1 MHLNYST
8 SSYKG
13 QTYKSYSI
21 AESIRE
27 GAKVRKRI
35 IWRIG
40 KLTDQQAEQVRLILD
55 VAQHKDQVI
64 TRLEDIVVQE
74 SRSYLDIA
82 VVNHIW
88 DQWQLS
94 KAFDYDVTGGTLP
107 THEIARILTINR
119 CTDPCSNY
127 SVPMWAKRTAL
138 AEVLGIDLSGLN
150 DDKIYYELDKIH
162 KNQISI
168 ENHLFKRTHERNP

>member
-1 MHLNYST
+1 MHLSYST

-13 QTYKSYSI
+13 QIYKSYSI

-40 KLTDQQAEQVRLILD
+40 KLTDQQAEQIRLILD
-55 VAQHKDQVI
+55 VAQGKDQII

-88 DQWQLS
+88 
-94 KAFDYDVTGGTLP
+94 
-107 THEIARILTINR
+107 
-119 CTDPCSNY
+119 
-127 SVPMWAKRTAL
+127 
-138 AEVLGIDLSGLN
+138 VLRFN
-150 DDKIYYELDKIH
+150 
-162 KNQISI
+162 
-168 ENHLFKRTHERNP
+168 